1 MFAAGRYAIL
11 GSTDEPI
18 NRDLKKRDRMANIID
33 DNINATNQSFLY
45 FLHEENKFDKK
56 SILNL
61 CNYVQTL
68 DSVTIR
74 ELRKLY
80 FIQNQ
85 IIKHIAY
92 HFDKNDMYEI
102 SNLPSDYWEYIELLD
117 IAIDGLKDITI

>member
-1 MFAAGRYAIL
+1 
-11 GSTDEPI
+11 
-18 NRDLKKRDRMANIID
+18 MASIID
-33 DNINATNQSFLY
+33 DNINAANQSFLY

-61 CNYVQTL
+61 TNHIQTL
-68 DSVTIR
+68 DSVTVL

-85 IIKHIAY
+85 IIKHIVY
-92 HFDKNDMYEI
+92 HLDKNDMYEI

-117 IAIDGLKDITI
+117 VAIDGLKDITI